1 MRRKRILIATLL
13 ALATA
18 GGAYYFL
25 IDTYHFAIVKE
36 GVLYRDGFQGMRR
49 FRTGYR
55 SHPFKSVINLQSAGD
70 IAGKY
75 KEQEAAERK
84 FCEERGI
91 RYYRIPMKQG
101 TPPSPEQ
108 AARMLSLMDD
118 SANHPVFMHDSQGI
132 IREGMMVALFQ
143 MERMGYSPERA
154 LKEARWFGH
163 DESPVMV
170 KFINSY
176 RLTK

>member
-1 MRRKRILIATLL
+1 MTAFKGCGASELVIAPIRLRASSICNRREISPA
-13 ALATA
+13 
-18 GGAYYFL
+18 
-25 IDTYHFAIVKE
+25 
-36 GVLYRDGFQGMRR
+36 
-49 FRTGYR
+49 
-55 SHPFKSVINLQSAGD
+55 SS
-70 IAGKY
+70 